1 MLDLMKIGQVL
12 LQKWEVFLHYEAVQ
26 VVLQSKVG
34 MQIRIVFITNLGVI
48 LQSGET
54 IIRKW
59 SRYYKI
65 EKLFQSRWCKRRRVA
80 AGVFN
85 K

>member
-1 MLDLMKIGQVL
+1 MTFLACKITKNELHARFNENWASVIT
-12 LQKWEVFLHYEAVQ
+12 KMEVFLHYEAVQ

-34 MQIRIVFITNLGVI
+34 MQIRTVFITNLGQI

-59 SRYYKI
+59 SRYYEI
-65 EKLFQSRWCKRRRVA
+65 GKLFQSR
-80 AGVFN
+80 
-85 K
+85 

>member
-12 LQKWEVFLHYEAVQ
+12 LQKWEVFLHYEVVQ

-34 MQIRIVFITNLGVI
+34 MQIRTVFITNFGQI
-48 LQSGET
+48 LESGET
-54 IIRKW
+54 IIRKC

-65 EKLFQSRWCKRRRVA
+65 GKLFQSR
-80 AGVFN
+80 
-85 K
+85 

>member
-12 LQKWEVFLHYEAVQ
+12 LPKWEVFLYYEVVQ

-34 MQIRIVFITNLGVI
+34 MQIRVVFITKLEQI
-48 LQSGET
+48 LLSGGT
-54 IIRKW
+54 FIRKW
-59 SRYYKI
+59 SRYYKTG
-65 EKLFQSRWCKRRRVA
+65 KLLQSRWCKRRRVA
-80 AGVFN
+80 AAIFN